1 MLLSEM
7 SCYLL
12 GPGCQV
18 GQQKTAPMFIGAVV
32 FAVEC
37 AYILCVWG
45 LTKQQSM
52 AFLPE
57 PHGQGSP
64 RPQHSTY
71 CLPEPHGQA
80 ALSFS
85 YMVCSIDGLMVGID

>member
-1 MLLSEM
+1 MLE
-7 SCYLL
+7 
-12 GPGCQV
+12 
-18 GQQKTAPMFIGAVV
+18 
-32 FAVEC
+32 VEC
-37 AYILCVWG
+37 DYILCVWG

-57 PHGQGSP
+57 PQGQGSP

-71 CLPEPHGQA
+71 CLPEPQGQA

-85 YMVCSIDGLMVGID
+85 YMVCFIDGLMVRGFGSTTFSEFSVPDGRLEVNVT